1 MTGTEAAAL
10 PALYTFSQNYRAM
23 DHVMGNHIGLIM
35 QKTSTSW
42 KHTRAMIRKISV
54 VTLASVLVSL
64 SITATVMIWAGMSGA
79 MGLALSIAGLCPLL
93 ITPPA
98 SYVCFQQTIK
108 LEAAHAALGE
118 AHQRLFEF
126 HIKLADTNK
135 DLLYRASHDSMTGL
149 ANRDAFLVRLAERL
163 QHPDPGYLL
172 MIDADRF
179 KLVNDVHGHDAGDR
193 ALLAVAE
200 AIARAIR
207 SGDFGARIG
216 GEEFAVILNGA
227 DREDA
232 LRVAER
238 VRSYVEDMSI
248 TTAEGNELKLTVSV
262 GGSEL
267 ASHATPDEVMRA
279 ADAKLYEAK
288 RSGRNRVCV
297 DRRISHAA

>member
-1 MTGTEAAAL
+1 
-10 PALYTFSQNYRAM
+10 
-23 DHVMGNHIGLIM
+23 M
-35 QKTSTSW
+35 QKPNISR
-42 KHTRAMIRKISV
+42 KHIRTMIRKISI
-54 VTLASVLVSL
+54 VTVASVLVSL
-64 SITATVMIWAGMSGA
+64 SITATAMILAGMPGA
-79 MGLALSIAGLCPLL
+79 MGLALSIAGLCPLV

-98 SYVCFQQTIK
+98 SYVFFRQTMK
-108 LEAAHAALGE
+108 LEAAYAALGE

-126 HIKLADTNK
+126 HLKLADTNR
-135 DLLYRASHDSMTGL
+135 DLLHRASHDSMTGL
-149 ANRDAFLVRLAERL
+149 ANRDAFLARLTERM

-179 KLVNDVHGHDAGDR
+179 KLVNDMHGHDAGDR

-207 SGDFGARIG
+207 NGDFGARIG

-238 VRSYVEDMSI
+238 IRSNVEDMSI
-248 TTAEGNELKLTVSV
+248 TTAEGKKLKLTVSV

-267 ASHATPDEVMRA
+267 ASHASPDEVMRA

-288 RSGRNRVCV
+288 RGGRNRVCV
-297 DRRISHAA
+297 GQRISHAA